1 MFTLHTT
8 KAALGSVLALL
19 CLARPVVATS
29 VFASMG
35 TDFWLAFTQNEG
47 DAFHN
52 FSPSPLSVFIT
63 SVTGATGAINSPGLA
78 LSIPFT
84 VAPNG
89 YVQISITASAALGD
103 TSSAELVEYK
113 GIEVSSDNPVAVYGM
128 NHVQATS
135 DGFSA
140 LPDALL
146 GTDYY
151 VLGYQGDGG
160 SVYGASVGVVALQ
173 NGTILTVTPPF
184 AFNGHAANAPYTVPL
199 NQGQTYFMGAFSAPS
214 LDFSG
219 TRIQANQ
226 AIAVYGGAM
235 FTNVP
240 SSGLPG
246 DMIVEE
252 LFPTNLWG
260 QNYLSVPLATRS
272 GGDTFRVLASQ
283 NGTSVSVNGVSMANL
298 NQGGF
303 VELTISA
310 SSQIQANY
318 PVLVAQYSNSSSY
331 DMQPLA
337 DDSEMQ
343 LQPTD
348 RYCNQYVLA
357 PDNEVGGSS
366 FFDISFF
373 GLVAPAA
380 AVGAVTINGITIPAA
395 SFSPIASSGYSAA
408 TVAVYPPG
416 GGSGYVFGS
425 VSATCSVCVVQSPLP
440 IGVSVYGFNGS
451 PDAYSYPGGMALTP
465 VTPTSTPTATAASAA
480 TSGPTLL
487 LTPHD
492 PNPNPSG
499 SGIWI
504 PYSINTDARVD
515 FKIYDVAGELV
526 RTLGPDD
533 ESAGTHEGLW
543 DLRNASGAE
552 AAPGIYLV
560 LIHARSAVG
569 DEAKAWKKCAVVR

>member
-1 MFTLHTT
+1 
-8 KAALGSVLALL
+8 
-19 CLARPVVATS
+19 
-29 VFASMG
+29 
-35 TDFWLAFTQNEG
+35 
-47 DAFHN
+47 
-52 FSPSPLSVFIT
+52 
-63 SVTGATGAINSPGLA
+63 
-78 LSIPFT
+78 
-84 VAPNG
+84 
-89 YVQISITASAALGD
+89 
-103 TSSAELVEYK
+103 
-113 GIEVSSDNPVAVYGM
+113 
-128 NHVQATS
+128 
-135 DGFSA
+135 
-140 LPDALL
+140 
-146 GTDYY
+146 
-151 VLGYQGDGG
+151 
-160 SVYGASVGVVALQ
+160 
-173 NGTILTVTPPF
+173 
-184 AFNGHAANAPYTVPL
+184 
-199 NQGQTYFMGAFSAPS
+199 
-214 LDFSG
+214 
-219 TRIQANQ
+219 
-226 AIAVYGGAM
+226 
-235 FTNVP
+235 
-240 SSGLPG
+240 
-246 DMIVEE
+246 
-252 LFPTNLWG
+252 
-260 QNYLSVPLATRS
+260 
-272 GGDTFRVLASQ
+272 
-283 NGTSVSVNGVSMANL
+283 
-298 NQGGF
+298 
-303 VELTISA
+303 
-310 SSQIQANY
+310 
-318 PVLVAQYSNSSSY
+318 
-331 DMQPLA
+331 
-337 DDSEMQ
+337 MQ
-343 LQPTD
+343 LQPVE
-348 RYCNQYVLA
+348 RYCTEYVLA
-357 PDNEVGGSS
+357 PDNAVAGPA

-373 GLVAPAA
+373 GIVAPVA